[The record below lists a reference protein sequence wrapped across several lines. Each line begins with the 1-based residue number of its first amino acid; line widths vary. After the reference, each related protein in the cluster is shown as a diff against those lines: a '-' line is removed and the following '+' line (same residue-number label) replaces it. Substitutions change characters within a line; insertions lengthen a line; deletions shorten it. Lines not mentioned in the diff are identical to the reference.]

1 MEKQGV
7 EKNHR
12 GWEEKNSQEGKG
24 SNLENGPN
32 QERHPWIWDGTS
44 LWIDYTLNW
53 RNSWCVSVI
62 VSLTCLSTQPL
73 LICIFLLSFLSLHFY
88 SLPYHFLYQTI
99 V

>member
-53 RNSWCVSVI
+53 RNSWCVSVT
-62 VSLTCLSTQPL
+62 L
-73 LICIFLLSFLSLHFY
+73 FL
-88 SLPYHFLYQTI
+88 
-99 V
+99 